1 MHTYSPSPPIYQAH
15 WRSDR
20 LAAIAKKSGLEID
33 CQRFRN
39 VRNEVNRLINQS
51 YQGYLN
57 TVIGN
62 LGEDS

>member
-20 LAAIAKKSGLEID
+20 LAAIAKSGLEID